1 MKEKLQDIKKYFWS
15 SVILLTLMSLTFIA
29 MPAADYVDEEK
40 VKIFLAAIG
49 AIFWVTLVGGYVL
62 WFMAYR
68 LNKTIIQEKI
78 RLNLFSNRIV
88 SIADGMFIGGAAVL
102 FLAAATK
109 KMEGFLPYIILTILT
124 LSVNLHCMFNG
135 NIYRTIT
142 KKTRRKDDEK
152 KDAQ

>member
-1 MKEKLQDIKKYFWS
+1 
-15 SVILLTLMSLTFIA
+15 
-29 MPAADYVDEEK
+29 
-40 VKIFLAAIG
+40 
-49 AIFWVTLVGGYVL
+49 
-62 WFMAYR
+62 
-68 LNKTIIQEKI
+68 
-78 RLNLFSNRIV
+78 
-88 SIADGMFIGGAAVL
+88 MFIGGAAVL

>member
-109 KMEGFLPYIILTILT
+109 KMEGFLPYIVLTILT

>member
-29 MPAADYVDEEK
+29 MPAADYVDEGK

>member
-29 MPAADYVDEEK
+29 MPAADYVDEGK

-78 RLNLFSNRIV
+78 LLNLFSNRIV

>member
-29 MPAADYVDEEK
+29 MPAADYVDEGK

-68 LNKTIIQEKI
+68 LNKTIIQEKTTE
-78 RLNLFSNRIV
+78 
-88 SIADGMFIGGAAVL
+88 FI
-102 FLAAATK
+102 F
-109 KMEGFLPYIILTILT
+109 
-124 LSVNLHCMFNG
+124 
-135 NIYRTIT
+135 
-142 KKTRRKDDEK
+142 
-152 KDAQ
+152 

>member
-29 MPAADYVDEEK
+29 MPAADYVDEGK

-109 KMEGFLPYIILTILT
+109 KMEGFLPYIVLTILT

>member
-1 MKEKLQDIKKYFWS
+1 MKEKLHDIKKYFWS

-29 MPAADYVDEEK
+29 MPAADYLDAEK

-49 AIFWVTLVGGYVL
+49 TIFWVTLVGGYVL

-68 LNKTIIQEKI
+68 LNKTIIQGKI

-102 FLAAATK
+102 FVSAALK
-109 KMEGFLPYIILTILT
+109 KMEGFLPYIILTILI